1 MSMLAVLVSASAAV
15 AATAVVRFAWFAG
28 LGELALEVFQAH
40 CRVYV
45 WWWFGGVGVNGV
57 VAMDDDAQELK

>member
-1 MSMLAVLVSASAAV
+1 MMSVFAVLVSASAAV

-45 WWWFGGVGVNGV
+45 WWRGGVGVSGV